1 MKKIK
6 LTAEEKKT
14 FIDYMLNNEELEKA
28 IQKGNKGEPLYQI
41 SILYSIISRCKYDA
55 GLIIAVKSSEIP
67 VGIDNIELYTE
78 LTKHCEMHCAAMD
91 DGTKYVMAFTS
102 KSRFLDDLSGVVIPI
117 DVFIGMMC
125 LKKDEI
131 DGIVINWGK
140 EEIIIKMQTLE
151 FLYNCIRELYPE
163 PK

>member
-1 MKKIK
+1 MKKLK

-14 FIDYMLNNEELEKA
+14 FIDYMLNNEEVEKA
-28 IQKGNKGEPLYQI
+28 IQKKNREVPLYQI
-41 SILYSIISRCKYDA
+41 SILDSIISRCKDDA
-55 GLIIAVKSSEIP
+55 GLIVAVNSSEIP
-67 VGIDNIELYTE
+67 VGVDNIELYTE
-78 LTKHCEMHCAAMD
+78 ITRHCEMHCAAME

-117 DVFIGMMC
+117 DIFIGMMC
-125 LKKDEI
+125 LKKDET

-140 EEIIIKMQTLE
+140 EEIIIKMPVLE
-151 FLYNCIRELYPE
+151 FLYNRIRELNPE

>member
-1 MKKIK
+1 
-6 LTAEEKKT
+6 
-14 FIDYMLNNEELEKA
+14 
-28 IQKGNKGEPLYQI
+28 
-41 SILYSIISRCKYDA
+41 
-55 GLIIAVKSSEIP
+55 
-67 VGIDNIELYTE
+67 
-78 LTKHCEMHCAAMD
+78 MD

>member
-1 MKKIK
+1 MRK
-6 LTAEEKKT
+6 LELTVEEKKA
-14 FIDYMLNNEELEKA
+14 FIDYMLNNEELEQA
-28 IQKGNKGEPLYQI
+28 IQNNKEVPMYSI
-41 SILYSIISRCKYDA
+41 SILNSIISRCKDDA

-67 VGIDNIELYTE
+67 VGIGNIELYTE
-78 LTKHCEMHCAAMD
+78 LTKHCEMHCAAME

-102 KSRFLDDLSGVVIPI
+102 KNRFLDDLSGVVIPI

-125 LKKDEI
+125 LKKDET
-131 DGIVINWGK
+131 DGIVINWGE

-151 FLYNCIRELYPE
+151 FLYNCLRELNPE